1 MFFFLKAISD
11 DSDSSIQTRR
21 APIISSKVSK
31 PVKSKKS
38 RAIIVAQTPKRRC
51 QEENSGKS
59 TEATPISNAAK
70 SKGSVKDFGSRQT
83 SGKSTPILN
92 EAKSPSK
99 SPTQLN
105 ETSIRK
111 GNLLLL
117 CLI

>member
-1 MFFFLKAISD
+1 MFFYLKAISD

-31 PVKSKKS
+31 PVKSKK
-38 RAIIVAQTPKRRC
+38 AIIVAQTPKRRC

-111 GNLLLL
+111 CNLLLL